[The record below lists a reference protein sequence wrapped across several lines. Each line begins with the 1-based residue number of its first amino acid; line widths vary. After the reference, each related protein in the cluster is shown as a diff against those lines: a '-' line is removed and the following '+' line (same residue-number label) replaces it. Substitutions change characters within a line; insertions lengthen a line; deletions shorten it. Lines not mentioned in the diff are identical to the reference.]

1 MVCPAGQFWLLAS
14 AFDTEVQICHY
25 TPKQGWKVERG
36 SHKLGGNS
44 KICFWIVP
52 ALLKR
57 VLLGEIPAI
66 NIMALKQGHRTNEM
80 ATKT

>member
-14 AFDTEVQICHY
+14 AFDTDVQFCHN
-25 TPKQGWKVERG
+25 TPKQGLKVKHGLHR
-36 SHKLGGNS
+36 LGGNS

-52 ALLKR
+52 AFLKR
-57 VLLGEIPAI
+57 VLLGEIPTI
-66 NIMALKQGHRTNEM
+66 NIMALKQGHRTIEM